1 MFNALDVGIPFPV
14 IAIKNY
20 TFSIPLHGQWIGNR
34 NQIKSRADI
43 KGLIAQ
49 HSPCKINQGFH
60 KFPYIV
66 VNDTILVTPLIKGQV
81 LVPVRVKETLP
92 PNFEV
97 GQSFE
102 NKHKVCYPS
111 DVVRDYIET

>member
-20 TFSIPLHGQWIGNR
+20 TFSIPLHDQRTGG
-34 NQIKSRADI
+34 IKSRADI
-43 KGLIAQ
+43 KGLIVQ
-49 HSPCKINQGFH
+49 HSPCKISQGFH

-66 VNDTILVTPLIKGQV
+66 VNDTLLVTPLIKGQV

-97 GQSFE
+97 GHSFE
-102 NKHKVCYPS
+102 NKHKICYPS